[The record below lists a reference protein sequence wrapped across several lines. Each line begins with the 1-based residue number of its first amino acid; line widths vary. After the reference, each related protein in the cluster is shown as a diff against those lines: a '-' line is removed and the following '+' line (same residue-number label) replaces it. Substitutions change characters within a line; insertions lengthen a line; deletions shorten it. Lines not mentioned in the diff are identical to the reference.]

1 MYNEF
6 NFDNGFS
13 VGYRIFHKSDIGN
26 WLTIGSNPD
35 SSIVVST
42 TNLYLYY
49 DAGIFNSYV
58 GGGTAINDIS
68 GNGLDGT
75 LRNGPTYSSSDG
87 GTLMFDGS
95 NDYIEPGNISDSF
108 WQNNYTVSL
117 WVKLGEI
124 NTFTSG
130 IYDRVFVQHGSKSTR
145 RGLHLDQRDNGMH
158 FGLYG
163 DDLDDDVTNL
173 VANRWYNLVF
183 TYQESGSIAYLKTY
197 VDGSLSASKT
207 TSGQYIGSGSNT
219 RIFGGVLFGR
229 SFFGTFSS
237 LAFYNATLSASTIL
251 SNYNAFVSRVKPT
264 LQSSGSIALSQIQ
277 NVLGGSNPISMSE
290 YYGADTGI
298 PASGAIDMSDF
309 YGAEP
314 SGFPF
319 TATIA
324 GVGGGGGG
332 GDASANSTSG
342 GGGGGCGGTF
352 KTVNRTLSAAATWNI
367 SIGGGG
373 SSGNNGVRTRVTE
386 GSTIHMNAQWGGRGA
401 SYNKTASNG
410 GGGSGHNSTYYSGA
424 ARSSSANGGDGGNG
438 LPFNSSSANYT
449 GLGGG
454 GGGGGSSGADGET
467 FSFSPFFGVDRAD
480 GGAGSTISTWGQYAG
495 GGGGGGNYAMVS
507 RGNGGSGGGGNGSL
521 SNYDPAGNGSAN
533 TGGGG
538 GGGAPRRTSGGN
550 GASGRCSIR
559 VPDTVYAVAT
569 TGYPSV
575 YSSGGYRTYTWT
587 SSGSITWG

>member
-26 WLTIGSNPD
+26 WLTIGSDPD

-95 NDYIEPGNISDSF
+95 NDYIEPGNIPDSF

-117 WVKLGEI
+117 WVKLGDI
-124 NTFTSG
+124 NTSTSG
-130 IYDRVFVQHGSKSTR
+130 IYDRVFVQHGSTSTR
-145 RGLHLDQRDNGMH
+145 RGLHLSQRDNGMH

-173 VANRWYNLVF
+173 VLNRWYNLVF

-207 TSGQYIGSGSNT
+207 TSGQYIGTGSNT

-332 GDASANSTSG
+332 GNAQYSSTSG

-352 KTVNRTLSAAATWNI
+352 KILDRTVSSTGTTWNI

-373 SSGNNGVRTRVTE
+373 SSGSQGVRTRVAE

-401 SYNKTASNG
+401 SYNLAANNG
-410 GGGSGHNSTYYSGA
+410 GGGSGANSTYSSGV
-424 ARSSSANGGDGGNG
+424 ARSSAANGGDGGDG
-438 LPFNSSSANYT
+438 IAYSSGNANNT

-454 GGGGGSSGADGET
+454 GGGGGPSGADGNDAAVQ
-467 FSFSPFFGVDRAD
+467 FFFGAYGGS
-480 GGAGSTISTWGQYAG
+480 GGAGTNDSTWGQYAG
-495 GGGGGGNYAMVS
+495 GGGGGGNYAGS
-507 RGNGGSGGGGNGSL
+507 GYGRGGSGGGGNGSRSS
-521 SNYDPAGNGSAN
+521 SNAVNGSTN
-533 TGGGG
+533 TGSGGGG
-538 GGGAPRRTSGGN
+538 GSPIRTSGGN

-569 TGYPSV
+569 TGNPSV
-575 YSSGGYRTYTWT
+575 YASGGYRTYTWT
-587 SSGSITWG
+587 SSGSITW